1 MLRATLQTHAAP
13 AILGPN
19 SLAIRFP
26 ADYSSAYDAGATE
39 EAVRRVLRTVTHKE
53 WNVRVEKSAPPT
65 APTTLAQTPPPRQD
79 RTKDLLQLPLF
90 KKAVDALGA
99 QLVRVDEGF
108 NPAAPAPK
116 ADEV

>member
-1 MLRATLQTHAAP
+1 MLRATLQTHASP

-39 EAVRRVLRTVTHKE
+39 EAVRRVLRHVTQKD
-53 WNVRVEKSAPPT
+53 WNVRVEKTPAAATPSN
-65 APTTLAQTPPPRQD
+65 LAMTPPPRQD
-79 RTKDLLQLPLF
+79 RAKDLLQLPLF
-90 KKAVDALGA
+90 KKAVEALGA

-108 NPAAPAPK
+108 NPAPAPK
-116 ADEV
+116 PDEV